1 MSREDP
7 QLRIRLPVE
16 LKEKIEDSAKANT
29 RSMNAEIVQRLD
41 VSFLNEPPSDKLI
54 SAQEAA
60 HIASKAREELSGVI
74 LKKTFDEINKKIR
87 IGHTQFCVSLSEFE
101 LESLD
106 DDAFFSVLDPTLN
119 RLKELGYDVPQK
131 AFDCEGFL
139 IEIPGKKHTEDPV

>member
-7 QLRIRLPVE
+7 QLRVRLPIE
-16 LKEKIEDSAKANT
+16 LKEKIEDAAKSNS

-41 VSFLNEPPSDKLI
+41 MSFLNEPPSDELI
-54 SAQEAA
+54 SAQDAA

-101 LESLD
+101 LDTLD
-106 DDAFFSVLDPTLN
+106 DDDFFSVLDPTLN
-119 RLKELGYDVPQK
+119 RLKELGYEVPKK
-131 AFDCEGFL
+131 AFDCDGFL
-139 IEIPGKKHTEDPV
+139 VEIPNKQQPTDFD